1 MGIQCNLWDKQG
13 DILDAFQ
20 NKFNKTIDKDITIY
34 ESYVMFC
41 KYINNQGKL
50 LTVSKKYYYK
60 YIDKV
65 IPNQY
70 IKDGRILLTYWNN

>member
-1 MGIQCNLWDKQG
+1 MLE
-13 DILDAFQ
+13 AFQ
-20 NKFNKTIDKDITIY
+20 HKFNKEINNDITIY

-60 YIDKV
+60 YINKV
-65 IPNQY
+65 IPDQY
-70 IKDGRILLTYWNN
+70 IKDGRILLTYWSFTV

>member
-1 MGIQCNLWDKQG
+1 MGSLR
-13 DILDAFQ
+13 
-20 NKFNKTIDKDITIY
+20 DITIY

-41 KYINNQGKL
+41 KYINNKGCL
-50 LTVSKKYYYK
+50 LTVSKNYYWK

-65 IPNQY
+65 IPEQY

>member
-1 MGIQCNLWDKQG
+1 M
-13 DILDAFQ
+13 LDAFQ
-20 NKFNKTIDKDITIY
+20 HRFNKTIDKDITIY

-41 KYINNQGKL
+41 KYINNKDKI

-65 IPNQY
+65 IPEQY
-70 IKDGRILLTYWNN
+70 IKDGRILLTYWQVTV